1 MSEPSDALYCALEAI
16 LMVADA
22 PVSAAQLAD
31 ALDTDEGDVTTALEH
46 LAHEYA
52 GRIPGTR
59 ARGFELRHAAGGWRI
74 YSSSQ
79 WASMVGRFIVGS
91 ESSTLSQ
98 AALET
103 LAVVAYRQPV
113 TRARISHIRGVNVDS
128 VVRTLVA
135 RGLIEEVGL
144 APSGARMY
152 GTTDMFLERMGMN
165 SLDELVPLAPY
176 LPESDELDELA
187 HDMEETL

>member
-1 MSEPSDALYCALEAI
+1 ME
-16 LMVADA
+16 
-22 PVSAAQLAD
+22 
-31 ALDTDEGDVTTALEH
+31 
-46 LAHEYA
+46 
-52 GRIPGTR
+52 
-59 ARGFELRHAAGGWRI
+59 
-74 YSSSQ
+74 
-79 WASMVGRFIVGS
+79 
-91 ESSTLSQ
+91 
-98 AALET
+98 
-103 LAVVAYRQPV
+103 YRQPV